1 MVIKIF
7 RNILII
13 VGMFFVMND
22 IVDDIYNSNDVF
34 EFVNVFFLCFLL
46 TSGFVDDFINHR
58 KPAINIRVFS
68 QRLSPRALLIEG
80 GMTLYMGFLIYM
92 SILWNNVPRIIGFS
106 LLFVAF
112 GVDTLWRWVEMRRL
126 R

>member
-1 MVIKIF
+1 
-7 RNILII
+7 
-13 VGMFFVMND
+13 MFFVMND